1 MLQKV
6 ISYVYIIGGLSLIIL
21 GIINFRED
29 KESYRLLF
37 GFETDSKYNYLIF
50 RLIFGALVIWA
61 GIARLK
67 RKETL

>member
-21 GIINFRED
+21 GVMNFLED

-37 GFETDSKYNYLIF
+37 GFETESKYNYLIF

-61 GIARLK
+61 GISRLR
-67 RKETL
+67 RKS

>member
-1 MLQKV
+1 MLQKI

-21 GIINFRED
+21 GVMNFLED
-29 KESYRLLF
+29 KESYRLLC
-37 GFETDSKYNYLIF
+37 GFETESKYNYLIF
-50 RLIFGALVIWA
+50 RVIFGALVIWA

>member
-21 GIINFRED
+21 GIINFSED

-61 GIARLK
+61 GISRLK
-67 RKETL
+67 RKKTL

>member
-1 MLQKV
+1 MLKKV

-21 GIINFRED
+21 GVMYFLED
-29 KESYRLLF
+29 RESYRLIF
-37 GFETDSKYNYLIF
+37 GFETISKYNYLIF

>member
-61 GIARLK
+61 GISRLK
-67 RKETL
+67 RKKTL

>member
-21 GIINFRED
+21 GVMNFLED

-37 GFETDSKYNYLIF
+37 GFETESKYNYLIF
-50 RLIFGALVIWA
+50 RLIFGGLVIWA
-61 GIARLK
+61 GLSRLR
-67 RKETL
+67 RKS